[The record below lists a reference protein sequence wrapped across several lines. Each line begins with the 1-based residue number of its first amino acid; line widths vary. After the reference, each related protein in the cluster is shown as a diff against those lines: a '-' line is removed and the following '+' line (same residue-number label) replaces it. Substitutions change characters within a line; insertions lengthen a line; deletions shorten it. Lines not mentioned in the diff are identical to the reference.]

1 VPPGS
6 DAQTLGPDAK
16 SAGPV
21 SVIDELAR
29 LAERRDRAAVLQDD
43 RPGDLREQDMF
54 IPVDR
59 YRGVREELTI
69 PN

>member
-1 VPPGS
+1 
-6 DAQTLGPDAK
+6 
-16 SAGPV
+16 
-21 SVIDELAR
+21 VIDELAR